1 MFGYKRFTALAAA
14 GLLAFGMAACAPGE
28 VIDDSDTDSTAEA
41 PQEEVPQEEVDPA
54 DFEGK
59 SLNYLYFTDG
69 PDEQATR
76 DNIAAF
82 EEEYGVTVELEI
94 LPYSDLVSQLNA
106 RLSGG
111 NAPDVVR
118 LTGLGEFRNDLLPLD
133 QYLGADFADEFLEGP
148 IAATKNDDGQ
158 VIAVPSDLTL
168 NGMFINVDMFE
179 EAGVDLPDSSDPW
192 TWDEMIDAG
201 RQVQEATGSSYAF
214 AMDKSGHRVAT
225 ILSQY
230 GTAMLDNDG
239 FALDKDQATAALQP
253 LIDMMADDT
262 MPRDFWIG
270 SGSRYEGANEI
281 YLAEETPLYM
291 SGTWQVGQFAA
302 DAPFNWSAAPNPCA
316 EECGGFPGGKF
327 MAALSASDEPALAAE
342 FVRFMNDTERQ
353 EHFASVSGNLPT
365 RQDLAD
371 EGVTYSPEAQ
381 EAMDV
386 FIEDLARTPAFGYE
400 ANGHPAFGPSAT
412 VLVEEMSEVVVG
424 NKDLST
430 ALDDI
435 QTGVE
440 GIVEEMGSW

>member
-1 MFGYKRFTALAAA
+1 MFGFKKFTTLAIA
-14 GLLAFGMAACAPGE
+14 GALAFGMAACAPGE
-28 VIDDSDTDSTAEA
+28 TIDDDGEA
-41 PQEEVPQEEVDPA
+41 PTEVESVDPA
-54 DFEGK
+54 EFEGK
-59 SLNYLYFTDG
+59 AINYLYFTDG

-82 EEEYGVTVELEI
+82 EEEYGASVELEI

-118 LTGLGEFRNDLLPLD
+118 LTGLGEFRADLLPLD
-133 QYLGADFADEFLEGP
+133 PYVGEGFAEEFLEGP
-148 IAATKNDDGQ
+148 IAATKNDEGQ

-168 NGMFINVDMFE
+168 NGMFVNVDLFD
-179 EAGVDLPDSSDPW
+179 EAGVELPDPSDPW
-192 TWDEMIDAG
+192 SWEEMIEAG
-201 RQVQEATGSSYAF
+201 RQVQTATGSSYAF

-225 ILSQY
+225 ILSQH

-239 FALDKDQATAALQP
+239 FALDKDKAAEALQP
-253 LIDMMADDT
+253 LLDMMADDS

-281 YLAEETPLYM
+281 FLAGETPLYM

-302 DAPFNWSAAPNPCA
+302 DAPFTWAAAPNPCA
-316 EECGGFPGGKF
+316 DECGGFPGGKF

-365 RQDLAD
+365 RADLAD
-371 EGVTYSPEAQ
+371 QGVTYDPAAQ

-400 ANGHPAFGPSAT
+400 ANGNPAFGPSAT
-412 VLVEEMSEVVVG
+412 VLVEQISEVVVG
-424 NKDLST
+424 NKDLPT

-435 QTGVE
+435 ETEVE